1 MTPRELLTLLA
12 GGGVLLGI
20 TVAVLGLYRVPKGW
34 AAARAVARAA
44 VQLAFIALVLRGAIT
59 SDWGAA
65 AIVGIM
71 FTVATVTAYRRI
83 AALDRA
89 LRASVLGCA
98 AGATTAIAVIIGAGV
113 LTRDLRTLIAVSG
126 IIIGGCMTAVTL
138 TGRHLRDAMHHRR
151 DEIEGWLAIG
161 ATPARALRDIARHAT
176 SEALIPGHD
185 QTRTVGLVSLPGAFV
200 GALLAGADTTAAAQ
214 FQFVVLTGLICAQSI
229 TAVVTAIILT
239 SAPHPALPTTPH

>member
-1 MTPRELLTLLA
+1 MTTREVLTLLI

-20 TVAVLGLYRVPKGW
+20 TVTVLGVYRVPKGW
-34 AAARAVARAA
+34 PATRAVARAA
-44 VQLAFIALVLRGAIT
+44 IQLAFIALVLRGAIT
-59 SDWGAA
+59 SPLGAG
-65 AIVGIM
+65 AIVAIM
-71 FTVATVTAYRRI
+71 FTVAAATAYRRI
-83 AALDRA
+83 AFIDRA

-98 AGATTAIAVIIGAGV
+98 AGSLTAVGIIVGAGI

-138 TGRHLRDAMHHRR
+138 TGRHLRDAMIHQR

-161 ATPARALRDIARHAT
+161 ATPVRALRDIARRAA

-200 GALLAGADTTAAAQ
+200 GALLAGADTAAAAQ

-229 TAVVTAIILT
+229 TAVATAMILT
-239 SAPHPALPTTPH
+239 STPHLTLPPTPH